1 MRTTSIADI
10 RCKQCSAL
18 LAKRDRDGLSIRR
31 GDLQT
36 NVTGTDFTVA
46 VTCYRCRALNVV
58 TSRSPMPP
66 SAAGQPP
73 STAAA

>member
-1 MRTTSIADI
+1 MRTTSTTDI

-31 GDLQT
+31 GDMQT
-36 NVTGTDFTVA
+36 TVTGGDFTVA

-58 TSRSPMPP
+58 TSRP
-66 SAAGQPP
+66 AQPP
-73 STAAA
+73 AAAAHAPPTAA